1 MKPWKLII
9 FLIILAFVVFFA
21 GFNINNISSISF
33 GFFKLEEV
41 PIFLSL
47 FIAFLLGAFVMLP
60 FTFRRGKRGD
70 KKKSNQFEDGTD
82 QKKQPEIREE
92 TEETPKD
99 S

>member
-47 FIAFLLGAFVMLP
+47 FIAFLLGAFIMLP

-70 KKKSNQFEDGTD
+70 KKKSKQSEDVVE
-82 QKKQPEIREE
+82 KKEQPESREQ
-92 TEETPKD
+92 TGETPND